1 MDIYQKAEEQIVHKQ
16 KIVDFDIKEF
26 TIELLI
32 SKYLTGIDSDDNDIY
47 TYLPNKFCRDI
58 DRQ

>member
-1 MDIYQKAEEQIVHKQ
+1 MDIYQKAEEQIIDKQ

-32 SKYLTGIDSDDNDIY
+32 SKYLTGKENDFLERFGFLVLNHFVR
-47 TYLPNKFCRDI
+47 TG
-58 DRQ
+58 